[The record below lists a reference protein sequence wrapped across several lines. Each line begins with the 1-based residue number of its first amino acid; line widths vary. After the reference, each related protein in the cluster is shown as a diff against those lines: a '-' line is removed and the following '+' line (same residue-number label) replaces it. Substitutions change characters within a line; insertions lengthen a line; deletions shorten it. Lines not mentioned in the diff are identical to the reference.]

1 MASTSN
7 NSECHKKVQAHKG
20 ILPLKSC
27 VSMCVRLTSTSW
39 PCISVALEAAGV
51 GNVVVEPVGLDM
63 VDVDSRGGRR
73 VVGR

>member
-7 NSECHKKVQAHKG
+7 SEFHKKIQAHKG
-20 ILPLKSC
+20 LLPLKSC

-39 PCISVALEAAGV
+39 PCISVALEAAGL
-51 GNVVVEPVGLDM
+51 GNMVVEPVELGM

>member
-1 MASTSN
+1 M
-7 NSECHKKVQAHKG
+7 
-20 ILPLKSC
+20 
-27 VSMCVRLTSTSW
+27 RLTSTSW